1 MVIKIY
7 LGGTEM
13 DNPMLVAVSTLL
25 KETYDGP
32 EENASWYTEA
42 KPGSGLFG
50 TLEKISAEAASIHI
64 NGTTIAAQ
72 TDHTRYYL
80 WVANSYLSGE
90 EPNKDWEASWKITNV
105 DNITWA
111 QFNDDLKKE
120 YTTLLKKVES
130 LDSINEQTAHGL
142 LGAIAHSAY
151 HLGSIRQMIK
161 MIKASNQT

>member
-1 MVIKIY
+1 
-7 LGGTEM
+7 M
-13 DNPMLVAVSTLL
+13 DNPMLVAVRTLL
-25 KETYDGP
+25 KETFDGP

-50 TLEKISAEAASIHI
+50 TLEKLSAEDASIPV

-80 WVANSYLSGE
+80 WVANSYLNRE
-90 EPNKDWEASWKITNV
+90 EPKKDWEASWKITNV
-105 DNITWA
+105 NKITWEK
-111 QFNDDLKKE
+111 FNNELQQE
-120 YTTLLKKVES
+120 YTTLLKKIDS
-130 LDSINEQTAHGL
+130 LDSLDEQISKGL

-161 MIKASNQT
+161 TIKVPSQT